1 MNEYICSFCKR
12 FLKKNELPSLAV
24 CNNLQLDDT
33 PQVLKDLNAL
43 EVSFVA
49 KRIPFMKLLA
59 LPRGKQKSVHGCV
72 VNIPVE
78 PEQTVS
84 VLPRVPSSA
93 SMIMVKLKRKLHYRG
108 HVFLQNIQPQ
118 RVLHALHTLRLINP
132 LYSDIT
138 VDPEWMQ
145 NSSLDSPE

>member
-1 MNEYICSFCKR
+1 MNEYICSVCKR
-12 FLKKNELPSLAV
+12 VLKKNELPSIAV

-78 PEQTVS
+78 P
-84 VLPRVPSSA
+84 
-93 SMIMVKLKRKLHYRG
+93 
-108 HVFLQNIQPQ
+108 
-118 RVLHALHTLRLINP
+118 
-132 LYSDIT
+132 
-138 VDPEWMQ
+138 
-145 NSSLDSPE
+145 

>member
-49 KRIPFMKLLA
+49 KRIPFIKL
-59 LPRGKQKSVHGCV
+59 
-72 VNIPVE
+72 
-78 PEQTVS
+78 
-84 VLPRVPSSA
+84 
-93 SMIMVKLKRKLHYRG
+93 
-108 HVFLQNIQPQ
+108 
-118 RVLHALHTLRLINP
+118 
-132 LYSDIT
+132 
-138 VDPEWMQ
+138 
-145 NSSLDSPE
+145 